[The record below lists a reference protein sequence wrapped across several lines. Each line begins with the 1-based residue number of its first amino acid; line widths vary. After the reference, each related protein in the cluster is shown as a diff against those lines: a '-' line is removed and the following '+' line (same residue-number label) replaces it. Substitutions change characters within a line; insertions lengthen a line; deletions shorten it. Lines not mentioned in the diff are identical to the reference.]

1 VIEFAIWVSAIS
13 VFCKVRATFTDSRLE
28 FRSCISRLNFS
39 ASETCRF
46 SFRGLTSFMELV
58 ALKKRQKQALA
69 EMPKDQQLYLIAQLP
84 DARCS
89 HNKTKH

>member
-1 VIEFAIWVSAIS
+1 VIEFALWISAIF
-13 VFCKVRATFTDSRLE
+13 VFCKVRAIFTDSRLE

-46 SFRGLTSFMELV
+46 SFTRLTSFMELV

-84 DARCS
+84 HASCS
-89 HNKTKH
+89 HNKRKY